1 MLQLIVLVLG
11 ALLAIAGVAL
21 VSVPASLI
29 VAGIGTATFAD
40 PRAPAR
46 VLKELTAWVR
56 RQVDPRL
63 SQIIGGAH
71 D

>member
-29 VAGIGTATFAD
+29 VAGIVTATFALLWD
-40 PRAPAR
+40 FER
-46 VLKELTAWVR
+46 TAK
-56 RQVDPRL
+56 
-63 SQIIGGAH
+63 
-71 D
+71 